1 MPSPSDIIDIIR
13 DGQDMELALALKDM
27 QTNPSAYIAKKDAL
41 KNTILS
47 AKDNAF
53 NKIYS
58 DALSSTHSNSNLL
71 YYYRRNKELLDVNG
85 DLANNV
91 SKDAHNIQLNSHLAS
106 RQFELNEWAVHNKRD
121 TLFIYQLGFIALSV
135 SVLLTFFKKLN
146 LITGGVYWYM
156 IVAMIVIFIFTVL
169 YRSIYSE
176 MVRDK
181 FYWNRRKFGV
191 IHTPP
196 APSSDNCSS
205 ASV

>member
-1 MPSPSDIIDIIR
+1 MPGSDIIDIIR
-13 DGQDMELALALKDM
+13 DGQDLELALALKDM
-27 QTNPSAYIAKKDAL
+27 QNNPSAYIAKKEQL
-41 KNTILS
+41 KNDILS
-47 AKDNAF
+47 AKDTAF
-53 NKIYS
+53 NKIYT
-58 DALSSTHSNSNLL
+58 DAVSSTNSNSNLL

-91 SKDAHNIQLNSHLAS
+91 AKDAHNIKLNEHLAS

-146 LITGGVYWYM
+146 MISGGVYWYM
-156 IVAMIVIFIFTVL
+156 TIAMLVIFIFVVL

-181 FYWNRRKFGV
+181 FYWNRRKFGT

-196 APSSDNCSS
+196 APSSDNNCVS
-205 ASV
+205 ASI